1 MGLPLDVRVTA
12 SPLADLAAA
21 SVRAPDKALD
31 GAALC
36 KAAKDFESVLLH
48 RVLNEMKNTIGESGL
63 LDSAVTS
70 QIQDI
75 FWFYLAQELSDKGG
89 LGLGSEIYSAMR
101 RVDGGPERASPTTLE
116 QVR

>member
-1 MGLPLDVRVTA
+1 MGLPLDPRVTA

-21 SVRAPDKALD
+21 SFTPPDKALK
-31 GAALC
+31 GAELR

-63 LDSAVTS
+63 LDGAVTS
-70 QIQDI
+70 QVQDI
-75 FWFYLAQELSDKGG
+75 FWFYLAQELSDQGG
-89 LGLGSEIYSAMR
+89 LGLWREIYSTMS
-101 RVDGGPERASPTTLE
+101 RVDGGLERAESSTLE